1 VEWGENMPL
10 IYMKNKHNGVTY
22 VYESENYWDKVKKQ
36 SRSRRICIGKLDP
49 LSGEMIPSRRLATSP
64 QSVKSDPVPMKETKR
79 LYAGATWLLSAI
91 GEKLGITADLKQCFP
106 NQYKQLLSIAYYLIL
121 EDHNPLIRFSK
132 WAMTHQH
139 PYGKDIPSQRS
150 SDFFASITEEARER
164 FFRLQGRRRA
174 EKEYWAYDT
183 TSISSYSEGLKQVK
197 YGMNKEH
204 DPLPQMNLA
213 LLFGEQSNLPFYY
226 RKLPGNISDVQTVK
240 NLLAD
245 MDFFTFKKIKLV
257 MDRGFYSEANINA
270 LYQHHLKF
278 LIGAKVTLKYVQAE
292 LAAARPQ
299 LQKWE
304 NFNPEYNVYA
314 YSKTIAWKYTQ
325 QRPYK
330 GDVLEEERRAYLH
343 LYFNKE
349 KETDDAF
356 KLNRLLTRL
365 KTELESGKRN
375 PAHEKSYAKYFEV
388 TTTPKRGA
396 VVKPKQEAIDAAA
409 RNYGYFAL
417 LSNEIKDP
425 IEALAVYRNKDLIE
439 KAFGNLKERLNFRR
453 MEVSSERSL
462 DGKLF
467 VEFVALIF
475 LSYIKKVMQD
485 KQLFQRYTL
494 QGLLDELDVIE
505 CYDRPGLD
513 LRFGEIT
520 KRQLE
525 LYEALGISPPTSL

>member
-1 VEWGENMPL
+1 MPL
-10 IYMKNKHNGVTY
+10 IYLKNKKNGITY
-22 VYESENYWDKVKKQ
+22 VYESENYWDKTKKQ

-49 LSGEMIPSRRLATSP
+49 LTGELMPSKRLTAP
-64 QSVKSDPVPMKETKR
+64 ERPVKPGPVPVAETKR
-79 LYAGATWLLSAI
+79 LYAGATYLLNEI
-91 GEKLGITADLKQCFP
+91 GEKLGIAADLRQCFP
-106 NQYKQLLSIAYYLIL
+106 DQYKQLLSIAFFLIL
-121 EDHNPLIRFSK
+121 EDHNPLVRFSK
-132 WAMTHQH
+132 WAVTHQH

-174 EKEYWAYDT
+174 EQEYWAYDT
-183 TSISSYSEGLKQVK
+183 TTLSSYSECLKQVK
-197 YGMNKEH
+197 YGKNKEH

-213 LLFGEQSNLPFYY
+213 FLFGEQSNLPFYY

-245 MDFFTFKKIKLV
+245 MDFFAYKKIKLV

-270 LYQHHLKF
+270 MYQHHLKF
-278 LIGAKVTLKYVQAE
+278 LIGVKVTLKYVQAE
-292 LAAARPQ
+292 LEAAKPQ

-304 NFNPEYNVYA
+304 NFHPDYNLYA
-314 YSKTIAWKYTQ
+314 YSTTITWKYTQ

-330 GDVLEEERRAYLH
+330 GDVLEGERRAYLH

-349 KETDDAF
+349 KEAEDAY
-356 KLNRLLTRL
+356 KLNRLLTKL
-365 KTELESGKRN
+365 KAELESGKRD

-388 TTTPKRGA
+388 KSTPKRGS

-409 RNYGYFAL
+409 KNYGYFAL
-417 LSNEIKDP
+417 LSNDIKDP

-467 VEFVALIF
+467 VEFVALIY
-475 LSYIKKVMQD
+475 LSYIKKVMQERN
-485 KQLFQRYTL
+485 LFQHYTM
-494 QGLLDELDVIE
+494 QRLLDELDVIE
-505 CYDRPGLD
+505 CYERPGHD
-513 LRFGEIT
+513 FRFGEIT
-520 KRQLE
+520 KRQIE
-525 LYEALGISPPTSL
+525 LYEVLGISPPTSL

>member
-1 VEWGENMPL
+1 MPL
-10 IYMKNKHNGVTY
+10 IYLKNKQNGITY

-49 LSGEMIPSRRLATSP
+49 LTGELIPSRRLTATH
-64 QSVKSDPVPMKETKR
+64 QSVKPGPVPVVDAKR
-79 LYAGATWLLSAI
+79 LYAGGTWLLSAI
-91 GEKLGITADLKQCFP
+91 GEKLGIMADLKQCFP

-132 WAMTHQH
+132 WAATHQH

-183 TSISSYSEGLKQVK
+183 TSLSSYSEGLKQVK

-245 MDFFTFKKIKLV
+245 MDFFDYKKIKLV
-257 MDRGFYSEANINA
+257 MDRGFYSESNINA
-270 LYQHHLKF
+270 MYQHHLKF
-278 LIGAKVTLKYVQAE
+278 LIGVKVTLKYVQAE
-292 LAAARPQ
+292 LTAAKTE

-304 NFNPEYNVYA
+304 NFDPDYNLYA
-314 YSKTIAWKYTQ
+314 YSKTISWKYSQ

-330 GDVLEEERRAYLH
+330 GDGLEEERRAYLH
-343 LYFNKE
+343 LYFNKG
-349 KETDDAF
+349 KETEDAY

-365 KTELESGKRN
+365 KTELESGKRD

-388 TTTPKRGA
+388 NTTPKRGT

-485 KQLFQRYTL
+485 KRLFQRYTM

-505 CYDRPGLD
+505 CYERPGHD

-520 KRQLE
+520 KRQVE
-525 LYEALGISPPTSL
+525 LYEALEIPPPTSL